1 MIVLIYSLSEL
12 IRSNSQL
19 RKRPG
24 QRISDD
30 ADGIGQKIGQKISQK
45 ISHKISNEIW
55 SICLN
60 PIQMTYSCH
69 KAHQN

>member
-30 ADGIGQKIGQKISQK
+30 ADGIGQKISQK

-60 PIQMTYSCH
+60 PIQMTDSCH

>member
-30 ADGIGQKIGQKISQK
+30 ADGIGQKISHK